1 MVLALIILTA
11 ASQQTAAANDYDWA
25 CPPERYAIASA
36 RLQEIKDADQADRQG
51 GLGADVIERDKAR
64 RQEVGAL
71 FGEGCIRSGSDHYN
85 AALVFQHG
93 QVPDHYYQAYLF
105 ARRASDLGEADGS
118 WLVPRAVDRYLL
130 NSGYKQLFGTNLTCR
145 RDEDGDQRCCVPPVA
160 DGFPDAQR
168 TAAGEPPIGDKLAS
182 VAERMDMPEI
192 GFCKDDRRDP
202 PRGLFPGI
210 W

>member
-1 MVLALIILTA
+1 MLFAVLAAT
-11 ASQQTAAANDYDWA
+11 ASQPIAAADYDWA
-25 CPPERYAIASA
+25 CPPERYAVASA

-51 GLGADVIERDKAR
+51 GLGGDVIERDKAR

-71 FGEGCIRSGSDHYN
+71 FGEGCIRSGRDHYN

-105 ARRASDLGEADGS
+105 ARRASDLGEADGD

-130 NSGYKQLFGTNLTCR
+130 NSGYKQLFGTNFTCQ
-145 RDEDGDQRCCVPPVA
+145 RDEDGEQRCCVPPVA
-160 DGFPDAQR
+160 DGFTDEQR
-168 TAAGEPPIGDKLAS
+168 IAAGEPPIEEKLAKI
-182 VAERMDMPEI
+182 AERPDVPET
-192 GFCKDDRRDP
+192 GFCEDDRQEP